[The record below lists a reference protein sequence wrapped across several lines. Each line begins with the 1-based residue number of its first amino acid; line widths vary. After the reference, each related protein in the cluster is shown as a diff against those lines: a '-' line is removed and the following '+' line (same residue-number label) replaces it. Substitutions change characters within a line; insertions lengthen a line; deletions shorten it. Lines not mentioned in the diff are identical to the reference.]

1 MHNCGKK
8 IKEKAK
14 VTEYK
19 SSKEKVRESKYKSSK
34 EKVRE
39 SKYKIWALTFWALT
53 FWTLTFHFEFHYK
66 LLIVYGKLSFKEAF
80 T

>member
-19 SSKEKVRESKYKSSK
+19 SSKEKVRESKYK
-34 EKVRE
+34 
-39 SKYKIWALTFWALT
+39 IWALT